1 MKTVTNNPAPVAG
14 FGWLFEWIDNNP
26 RSSSALLWL
35 LFVASLVSV
44 FYYRFTTVI

>member
-1 MKTVTNNPAPVAG
+1 MKTTTHNPAPVAG

-35 LFVASLVSV
+35 LLAAFVAAV
-44 FYYRFTTVI
+44 YCYRFTTTL